1 MNEKDFY
8 SIKKKLGYCGS
19 WAIWSEVKD
28 TPKSNMGDLSLLDPS
43 INKNL
48 LNEVNPNIIF
58 VALNFSRET
67 VMEDFA
73 NFHDARHISQDYK
86 IRYALKGTKLWGG
99 YMTDIIK
106 NFPEKSSSKMMLF
119 LKKDK
124 KLEIENCQIF
134 TEELSLL
141 KSHQPKIIAFG
152 NDAFSILQR
161 NFKNKFDI
169 VKVPHYANYINKE
182 KYRELFLSLCKNVNV

>member
-67 VMEDFA
+67 VMEEFA
-73 NFHDARHISQDYK
+73 NFHDGRHISQDYK

-106 NFPEKSSSKMMLF
+106 NFPEKSSSKMMSF

-182 KYRELFLSLCKNVNV
+182 KYRELLISLCKNVNV

>member
-161 NFKNKFDI
+161 NFENKFDI

-182 KYRELFLSLCKNVNV
+182 KYRELLLSLCKNVNV

>member
-19 WAIWSEVKD
+19 WAIWLEVKD

-48 LNEVNPNIIF
+48 LNEVNPNIVF

-161 NFKNKFDI
+161 NFENKFDI

-182 KYRELFLSLCKNVNV
+182 KYRELLLSLCKNVNV

>member
-161 NFKNKFDI
+161 NFENKFDI

-182 KYRELFLSLCKNVNV
+182 KYRELLISLCKNVNV